1 MSALLAVDAVLQP
14 AGPVA
19 AVIAEMSW
27 VLIIGA
33 AIVFC
38 IVMVAL
44 LGALLGA
51 RHERGE
57 QLGDQPDERR
67 AAEGRA
73 VTRWWIIGAGFIFPV
88 SVLSA
93 LLAYSAWRTSALTP
107 PRDAGEPVISV
118 TGHLWWWEVRYRD
131 PARGIDV
138 VLANEIHLPVGRAV
152 TLGLTSAD
160 VIHSFW
166 VPALAGKVDM
176 LPGRVHQLRLQAD
189 RTGVFRGQCAEFCGE
204 QHARMALHVVAHEP
218 ADFERWLLAQARPA
232 QPPRDAQAQRGAQV
246 FAEQRCGA
254 CHSVRG
260 LGPSAS
266 IIGPDLTHVGSRLH
280 LAAGTLPMGDAAL
293 RHWLAD
299 PQRSKPG
306 ARMPSY
312 ERLDDASLAALAAFL
327 LQLR

>member
-27 VLIIGA
+27 VLMIGA
-33 AIVFC
+33 GIVFC
-38 IVMVAL
+38 VVMAAL
-44 LGALLGA
+44 LGALLRA
-51 RHERGE
+51 PPPR
-57 QLGDQPDERR
+57 DEKRVEPATAADRAGTRR
-67 AAEGRA
+67 
-73 VTRWWIIGAGFIFPV
+73 WIIGAGFIFPV

-93 LLAYSAWRTSALTP
+93 LLAYSAWRTNALTP
-107 PRDAGEPVISV
+107 PRAAGEPVISV

-131 PARGIDV
+131 PARGLDV

-218 ADFERWLLAQARPA
+218 ADFERWLQAQARPA
-232 QPPRDAQAQRGAQV
+232 QPPRSAQAQRGAQV

-266 IIGPDLTHVGSRLH
+266 NGPDLTHVGSRLH
-280 LAAGTLPMGDAAL
+280 LAAGTLPMGDATL

-312 ERLDDASLAALAAFL
+312 ERLDEASLAALSAFL
-327 LQLR
+327 MQLQ